1 MSEADLPL
9 NQSPDEAAIPEYE
22 AGVAQP
28 LTHISHTGDDDWET
42 VNFPD
47 AIAIDQIPLVTE
59 SPENASV
66 RAEGTA
72 PQIATGGINELEGS
86 AETPLIKAL
95 HACNRDLIDRIAELS
110 EQLEDCH
117 QQLREQKTNYHQ
129 QLQELD
135 FTRAQVNR
143 LFQKLDVANRVI
155 RQQQVLVEN
164 LTQQW
169 DTSQTRMA
177 KMERECAMTRQ
188 SYNEQSHELVQ
199 AQNTCRELRSR
210 LQRQQRY
217 TLQFKAA
224 LERSL
229 EVRESGMSP
238 NPELMVDSPSLEMDG
253 ADNELLSPSFV
264 IHGQMNLSKAS
275 PVQPWSAQLQD
286 SSVEQSVEQSEE
298 GLDELTAP
306 AEGDYNPT
314 PVMPPLLSTKEGLGS
329 QGESP
334 KSAVSDSEAIA
345 PPPPFEI
352 SIDSIV
358 PAGEPVL
365 DEWPKPRLVEEELQ
379 RIRLEYAAPEPVEES
394 VANPKL
400 AGVGSRQK
408 GDNWPAPLVYPQHRR
423 KLQSWSAIQLPTF
436 PNQKV
441 EEAVEF

>member
-117 QQLREQKTNYHQ
+117 QQLREHKSNSDQ

-143 LFQKLDVANRVI
+143 LFKKLDVANRVI

-164 LTQQW
+164 LTEQW

-177 KMERECAMTRQ
+177 QMERECAMTRQ
-188 SYNEQSHELVQ
+188 GYNEQSHELVRV
-199 AQNTCRELRSR
+199 QNTCRELRSR

-217 TLQFKAA
+217 TLEFKAA
-224 LERSL
+224 LDMMKEIRQSA
-229 EVRESGMSP
+229 VSP
-238 NPELMVDSPSLEMDG
+238 NPELIVDSPSPEVNCTD
-253 ADNELLSPSFV
+253 DEVSSPSFV
-264 IHGQMNLSKAS
+264 IDSQTMNLSKAS
-275 PVQPWSAQLQD
+275 PVQPWSAQFAQQG
-286 SSVEQSVEQSEE
+286 SSVEES
-298 GLDELTAP
+298 DELTTP
-306 AEGDYNPT
+306 TQGDDNPT

-334 KSAVSDSEAIA
+334 KSDVSDSEAIA
-345 PPPPFEI
+345 PPPSTEI
-352 SIDSIV
+352 SIESIV
-358 PAGEPVL
+358 PPGEPVL
-365 DEWPKPRLVEEELQ
+365 EEWPKPRLVDEELQ

-394 VANPKL
+394 VANPQL
-400 AGVGSRQK
+400 AGVGSGPN
-408 GDNWPAPLVYPQHRR
+408 GDNWPAPLIYPQHRR
-423 KLQSWSAIQLPTF
+423 KLESWSAIQLPTF
-436 PNQKV
+436 PNKKV

>member
-22 AGVAQP
+22 AGVVQP

-47 AIAIDQIPLVTE
+47 AIAIDQIPLVKQ

-66 RAEGTA
+66 RTEGLPPEVAAE
-72 PQIATGGINELEGS
+72 PINEVEGS
-86 AETPLIKAL
+86 HETPLIKAL

-117 QQLREQKTNYHQ
+117 QQLKEQKTNYQ
-129 QLQELD
+129 KQLQELD

-169 DTSQTRMA
+169 DRSQTRMA
-177 KMERECAMTRQ
+177 QMERECAMTRQ
-188 SYNEQSHELVQ
+188 SYNEQSYELVQ

-229 EVRESGMSP
+229 EVRESSMSP
-238 NPELMVDSPSLEMDG
+238 NPELMADSPSLEMDG
-253 ADNELLSPSFV
+253 VDNELSSPSFV
-264 IHGQMNLSKAS
+264 IHNQINLSKAP
-275 PVQPWSAQLQD
+275 PVQPWSAQWQD
-286 SSVEQSVEQSEE
+286 SSVQESVKESVE

-306 AEGDYNPT
+306 PEGDDSPT
-314 PVMPPLLSTKEGLGS
+314 PVMPPLLSTREGLES
-329 QGESP
+329 QEESP
-334 KSAVSDSEAIA
+334 QLAVSDSEARA
-345 PPPPFEI
+345 ASPPLEI
-352 SIDSIV
+352 SIESMV
-358 PAGEPVL
+358 PAGEPIL
-365 DEWPKPRLVEEELQ
+365 DEWPKPRLLEEELQ
-379 RIRLEYAAPEPVEES
+379 RIRLEYTAPEAVGES
-394 VANPKL
+394 AANPKL
-400 AGVGSRQK
+400 AGVKSQEK